1 MSDKYK
7 NPSWSEIL
15 ETVGSTTY
23 YEEHRKILEELSP
36 DGNFN
41 PAEWNEA
48 SVEAIIKAVVVMIEK
63 NNIALLTEIDCA
75 KGLKDDSLRL

>member
-1 MSDKYK
+1 MPDTNKQDST
-7 NPSWSEIL
+7 WAEVL
-15 ETVGSTTY
+15 EMVGSKTY

-48 SVEAIIKAVVVMIEK
+48 SVEAIIKAVAAMIEK
-63 NNIALLTEIDCA
+63 NNTALLAEIEYA
-75 KGLKDDSLRL
+75 KD